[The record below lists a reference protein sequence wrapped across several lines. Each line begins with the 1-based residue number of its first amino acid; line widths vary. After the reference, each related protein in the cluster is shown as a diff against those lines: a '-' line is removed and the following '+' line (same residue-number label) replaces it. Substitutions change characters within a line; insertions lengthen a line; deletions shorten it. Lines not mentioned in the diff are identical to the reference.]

1 MKAANIEAFFFKS
14 FSHLAAL
21 LTASILIFILG
32 TITIEAI
39 PALSWEYIFTAE
51 SDHMEL
57 AGGISNAIIGT
68 SILALGSTFVA
79 TPFALGTATYLKRY
93 ATNQRLINTAGFFID
108 VLSGTPS
115 IVLGIFGLLVLVF
128 IFRPITGGF
137 SLISGIIA
145 LAILTLPVIERA
157 IENALDSVP
166 EELEH
171 ASYAL
176 GATKL
181 ETTLKV
187 TIPYALGGMLTG
199 VVIGIGRSAEE
210 SAVVILTAGYSQFNP
225 EFKVAEKAGN
235 LFGIKI
241 YPLQDLVGSLPMT
254 VYRSYEFPG
263 MISSSKGFAA
273 AFVLI
278 VIVMFLN
285 ATARYIVWR
294 RRIG

>member
-1 MKAANIEAFFFKS
+1 MQVAKIEAFFFKAL
-14 FSHLAAL
+14 SHFAAFTTALIL
-21 LTASILIFILG
+21 LYILG
-32 TITIEAI
+32 TITIEAL

-68 SILALGSTFVA
+68 ALLSFGSTLVA
-79 TPFALGTATYLKRY
+79 TPFALATATYLKRY
-93 ATNQRLINTAGFFID
+93 ATNQRMINSAGFLID

-115 IVLGIFGLLVLVF
+115 IVLGIFGLLILVF
-128 IFRPITGGF
+128 ILKPITGGF

-157 IENALDSVP
+157 TENAIDSVP

-187 TIPYALGGMLTG
+187 TLPYALGGMLTG
-199 VVIGIGRSAEE
+199 VIIGIGRAAEE

-225 EFKVAEKAGN
+225 EFKIAERAGN
-235 LFGIKI
+235 IFGIKI

-254 VYRSYEFPG
+254 VYRSYEFP
-263 MISSSKGFAA
+263 SSIPMSKGFAA

-278 VIVMFLN
+278 AIVLILN
-285 ATARYIVWR
+285 ATARYIIWR